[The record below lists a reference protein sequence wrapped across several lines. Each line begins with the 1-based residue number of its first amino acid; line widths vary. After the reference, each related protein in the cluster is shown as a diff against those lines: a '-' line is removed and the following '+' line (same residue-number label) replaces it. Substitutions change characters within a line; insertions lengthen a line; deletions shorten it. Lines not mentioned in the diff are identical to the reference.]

1 MKTTDLLIK
10 CAQELDAGT
19 SSVDDIVARYPG
31 QRSELAPLLQL
42 HLKLEALPTRIVLSE
57 PTKARVRAQLLAEI
71 RESRAAAKPTIPER
85 LQSFLSQSIG
95 VSDARRYFARPVAI
109 AVTLLLSF
117 GLVGAGTVSAAMES
131 GPGDGLYP
139 LKEAT
144 EQARVAFAFT
154 DTDRA
159 DAYLWIASTRVRD
172 LSKIADNGRLDLAEK
187 LVDDYNRN
195 LAEALRLASVQKQ
208 DNVKFQEQVTSVQTD
223 LHEIYD
229 KAPQELQIH
238 LAQTLSVGTTAAS
251 LAPTSVAA
259 PASTSLPDGVSAT
272 GVPQGLPVKD
282 GPPIDKAG
290 GSPEPT
296 PTKGSPIST
305 EPFQLPVSDT
315 MPAKGNTGPVAGP
328 VPGKEVAPVAST
340 GQTSDEKDLPVSDA
354 TPPAQD
360 SVTTKT
366 DGETPE
372 VTDSKGT
379 AVIQGTSTPTVGTV
393 GVTIKQ

>member
-1 MKTTDLLIK
+1 MKTTDLLIM

-42 HLKLEALPTRIVLSE
+42 HLKLEALPKRIVLSE

-71 RESRAAAKPTIPER
+71 RESCAAAKPSIAER
-85 LQSFLSQSIG
+85 LRSFLPQFVG
-95 VSDARRYFARPVAI
+95 VSDTGRYFARPVAI
-109 AVTLLLSF
+109 ALTLLLSF

-131 GPGDGLYP
+131 GPGDSLYS

-154 DTDRA
+154 NTDKA
-159 DAYLWIASTRVRD
+159 DAYLWIASARVRD
-172 LSKIADNGRLDLAEK
+172 ISKIADNGRLDLAEK
-187 LVDDYNRN
+187 VVGDYNKS

-208 DNVKFQEQVTSVQTD
+208 DRVKFQEQVTSVQTD
-223 LHEIYD
+223 LHGIYD
-229 KAPQELQIH
+229 KAPQELQFH
-238 LAQTLSVGTTAAS
+238 LAQTLSVGATAAS
-251 LAPTSVAA
+251 VAPTGVAA
-259 PASTSLPDGVSAT
+259 PASTSVTDGVSAT
-272 GVPQGLPVKD
+272 GVPQGLPVKE

-296 PTKGSPIST
+296 PTKSSPIST

-315 MPAKGNTGPVAGP
+315 LPAKGNTGPAAGP
-328 VPGKEVAPVAST
+328 VPGKEVAPAAST
-340 GQTSDEKDLPVSDA
+340 GQTSGEKDLPVSDA

-360 SVTTKT
+360 SLTPKT
-366 DGETPE
+366 GSETPDA
-372 VTDSKGT
+372 TNSKGKT
-379 AVIQGTSTPTVGTV
+379 VIQSSISPPVGS
-393 GVTIKQ
+393 GRVTIKQ